1 MKKKIKCVSIAKD
14 TFDNLE
20 EDFQKNLNIT
30 ELQSYFPIMALFF
43 KVFNNSDKH
52 FTLKTNNY
60 ITKIHNRINI
70 EANDSYIKNFFEC
83 SIKNYNSNTV
93 TNKNVFVKILPI
105 LNVTQYMMNEYNI
118 TSILPN
124 IHSYLTNKKVNNYH
138 NSAYIDSFFS
148 YLGSNLTE
156 SGNCPTFP
164 TYYGTF
170 SGIAEEFKYD
180 VSEEYSMMKNEDW
193 FKIFNNNLFELEK
206 VKLNLNLNRH
216 SSISSISS
224 NSLNLEQCSDN
235 LEEPAT
241 ENNTSE
247 DNSREDNESE
257 EPITDDIGQ
266 EEPITN
272 DNSQVPALEDNVPED
287 NAQEEPT
294 KENNSIKVDDF
305 TDNMVN
311 LDDSDLN
318 IDSNSDSNSD
328 SNWSDVTSDSDQQ
341 SESEE
346 DYLELKNM
354 KMKKINFDNDN
365 LENENSSL
373 SSLSASCCSNNS
385 FSSVAENEISYAKL
399 FNFPVQL
406 NCIEMLDKTLD
417 NYLEEEGSISE
428 EEWKSILFQICFGL
442 AVAQKKYNFV
452 HNDLH
457 SSNIMFKNTNLEYI
471 YFNFKGKY
479 FKVPTFGKITKIIDF
494 GRATFNV
501 NDKIFFSDVFKKNG
515 DAEGQ
520 YSYPY
525 TNSLDKCKI
534 KPNKS
539 FDLSRLSTT
548 IIQHFDN
555 DSQIFK
561 LLKLWASD
569 KYGNFLLKYEDDFN
583 LYKIIAK
590 NVVSAVP
597 KNQINKIIFR
607 DFSIEKEEI
616 SSNEF
621 IYNY

>member
-1 MKKKIKCVSIAKD
+1 MKKKIKCVSISKD

-43 KVFNNSDKH
+43 KVFNSSDKH

-60 ITKIHNRINI
+60 ITKINNRINF
-70 EANDSYIKNFFEC
+70 ESNDSYIKNFFEC
-83 SIKNYNSNTV
+83 NVKNYNSNTV

-224 NSLNLEQCSDN
+224 NSLNLEEPITEHN
-235 LEEPAT
+235 IPEEPIT
-241 ENNTSE
+241 EDDSIEESKTEESKTEESKTE
-247 DNSREDNESE
+247 DNVSE
-257 EPITDDIGQ
+257 EPITDDNAQ
-266 EEPITN
+266 EE
-272 DNSQVPALEDNVPED
+272 PALEDNAPED
-287 NAQEEPT
+287 NALEEN
-294 KENNSIKVDDF
+294 ESMKVDDF

-318 IDSNSDSNSD
+318 IDSNSDSN
-328 SNWSDVTSDSDQQ
+328 WSDVTSDSDQQ
-341 SESEE
+341 SDSEE

-354 KMKKINFDNDN
+354 KMKKINFDDDN
-365 LENENSSL
+365 LENEDSSL

-417 NYLEEEGSISE
+417 NYLEEEGSIPE

-548 IIQHFDN
+548 IIQNFDN

-569 KYGNFLLKYEDDFN
+569 KNGNFLLKYEDDFN

-621 IYNY
+621 VYNY